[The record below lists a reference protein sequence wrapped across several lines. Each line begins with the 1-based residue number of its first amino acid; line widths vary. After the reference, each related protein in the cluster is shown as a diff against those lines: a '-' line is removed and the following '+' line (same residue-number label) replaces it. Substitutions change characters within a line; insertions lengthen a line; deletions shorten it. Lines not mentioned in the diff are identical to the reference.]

1 MSTFRNNATCSK
13 IVSVK
18 LDNGDEYQV
27 DDDCL
32 RRYLENRFADEAGN
46 VLGVPSE
53 TIRAMTKAYAQV
65 QREEKSE
72 TNSKN
77 SSNPRNTF
85 AKNKNAKA
93 DLVAFKNE
101 FEKREAKTH
110 GWMSAAMNKFLIDR
124 KTLKGIL
131 ARPENAEK

>member
-1 MSTFRNNATCSK
+1 MSLFRNATCSK

-77 SSNPRNTF
+77 SSKPRNTF

-93 DLVAFKNE
+93 ILIVFKNE

-110 GWMSAAMNKFLIDR
+110 GWKSAAMNAFLLDPI
-124 KTLKGIL
+124 TLKSIL
-131 ARPENAEK
+131 ARPDNAEK

>member
-1 MSTFRNNATCSK
+1 MSLFRNVTCSK

-18 LDNGDEYQV
+18 LDNGTEYQV

-32 RRYLENRFADEAGN
+32 RRYLETRDTEEAGK
-46 VLGVPSE
+46 VLGLPSE
-53 TIRAMTKAYAQV
+53 TIRAMTEAFAQI

-77 SSNPRNTF
+77 SSKPRNTF
-85 AKNKNAKA
+85 TKDKNAKA
-93 DLVAFKNE
+93 ILIAFKNE
-101 FEKREAKTH
+101 FEKHEGKTH
-110 GWMSAAMNKFLIDR
+110 GWESAAIDLFLIDR
-124 KTLKGIL
+124 KTLKSIL